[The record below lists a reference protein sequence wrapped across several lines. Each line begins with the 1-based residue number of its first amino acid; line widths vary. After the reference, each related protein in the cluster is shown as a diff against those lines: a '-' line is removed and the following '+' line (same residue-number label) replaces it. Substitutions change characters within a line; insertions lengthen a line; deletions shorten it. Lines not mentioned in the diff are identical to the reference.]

1 MDRATRE
8 HVAARL
14 LGPDGLFRRRETTVI
29 YTTHDKRVAGLADEI
44 YEIDSD
50 GHIQPTS
57 SSRTDMTIPKWA
69 TGSDSGDF
77 TAVSDDEKD
86 AARQRNEETK
96 REEHRDVDPRSTASM
111 SPPRSTPIA
120 TSTAISDRAVY
131 KRYIRSMGLINAGV
145 FLILGL
151 AFAFTLK
158 FPQLWVKWWSTAL
171 VHEDPRGN
179 GYWLGIF
186 GLLQVLPLITIAVW
200 VLHLMLGIVPASA
213 TDLHSALLSS
223 TLYAPFAYVSRVD
236 TGELL
241 NRFDQDLVF
250 VDGFLPINMFNTCAE
265 LFSSVFQII
274 LIAIVSKEAFAV
286 LPALAITL
294 YLIQRVYLRTKQ
306 LRHMDLEWK
315 GALHTKFGE
324 TCSGLVTIRANGWA
338 EDMRLKFREKLDR
351 SQEPFYLLYM
361 VQRWLQLV
369 LGLVVAGL
377 AITTAGVAVSLRDK
391 VVAGAW
397 RLAWHFS
404 TSRHWTSLGAIA
416 RIALF
421 ERDTPN
427 ERRGK
432 YIAAAGVASTWPE
445 RGHVRFENVHTSYET
460 GSELSDL
467 DWTLRGVTFDILP
480 GRRVAVC
487 GRTGSGKSTLLQAL
501 LGLLKVP
508 KGRIVVDGVDASTV
522 EACTLRQRLTTI
534 SQDSFVDSSTFREE
548 LDPDEQH
555 SDDTLIASL
564 IEPNVWDK
572 ISACGGLD
580 GKRIEANLSSSEG
593 QLVSIARLIASASN
607 AAGSVVILDEATSSL
622 DYESAI

>member
-1 MDRATRE
+1 
-8 HVAARL
+8 
-14 LGPDGLFRRRETTVI
+14 
-29 YTTHDKRVAGLADEI
+29 
-44 YEIDSD
+44 
-50 GHIQPTS
+50 
-57 SSRTDMTIPKWA
+57 
-69 TGSDSGDF
+69 
-77 TAVSDDEKD
+77 
-86 AARQRNEETK
+86 
-96 REEHRDVDPRSTASM
+96 
-111 SPPRSTPIA
+111 
-120 TSTAISDRAVY
+120 
-131 KRYIRSMGLINAGV
+131 
-145 FLILGL
+145 
-151 AFAFTLK
+151 
-158 FPQLWVKWWSTAL
+158 
-171 VHEDPRGN
+171 
-179 GYWLGIF
+179 
-186 GLLQVLPLITIAVW
+186 
-200 VLHLMLGIVPASA
+200 MLGIVPASA
-213 TDLHSALLSS
+213 TDMHSALLSS

-241 NRFDQDLVF
+241 NRFNQDLMF
-250 VDGFLPINMFNTCAE
+250 ADGFLPINMFNTCTE

-286 LPALAITL
+286 LPALAIAL
-294 YLIQRVYLRTKQ
+294 YLIQRVYLRTSKQ

-324 TCSGLVTIRANGWA
+324 TCSGLVTICANDWV
-338 EDMRLKFREKLDR
+338 EDMRHKFREKLDR

-377 AITTAGVAVSLRDK
+377 AITIAGVAVSLRDK
-391 VVAGAW
+391 VVAGAVGVAF
-397 RLAWHFS
+397 LNVTTLGSSLTNFIIAW
-404 TSRHWTSLGAIA
+404 TSLETSLGAIA

-467 DWTLRGVTFDILP
+467 DWTLCGVTFDILP

-487 GRTGSGKSTLLQAL
+487 GRTGSGKCTLLLAL

-508 KGRIVVDGVDASTV
+508 KGCIVVDGVDASTV

-564 IEPNVWDK
+564 IELNVWDK

-580 GKRIEANLSSSEG
+580 GKRIEANLSSGEG

-607 AAGSVVILDEATSSL
+607 AAGSVVILDEATSR
-622 DYESAI
+622 

>member
-1 MDRATRE
+1 
-8 HVAARL
+8 
-14 LGPDGLFRRRETTVI
+14 
-29 YTTHDKRVAGLADEI
+29 
-44 YEIDSD
+44 
-50 GHIQPTS
+50 
-57 SSRTDMTIPKWA
+57 
-69 TGSDSGDF
+69 
-77 TAVSDDEKD
+77 
-86 AARQRNEETK
+86 
-96 REEHRDVDPRSTASM
+96 M

-241 NRFDQDLVF
+241 NRFNQDLVF

-324 TCSGLVTIRANGWA
+324 TCSGLVTIRANGWV

-391 VVAGAW
+391 VVAGAVGVAF
-397 RLAWHFS
+397 LNVTTLGSSLTNFIIAW
-404 TSRHWTSLGAIA
+404 TSLETSLGATA

-467 DWTLRGVTFDILP
+467 DWTLCGVTFDILP

-487 GRTGSGKSTLLQAL
+487 GRTGSGKSTLLLAL

-508 KGRIVVDGVDASTV
+508 KGRIVVDG
-522 EACTLRQRLTTI
+522 
-534 SQDSFVDSSTFREE
+534 DSFVDSSTFREE

-564 IEPNVWDK
+564 IELNVWDK

-580 GKRIEANLSSSEG
+580 GKRIEANLSSGEG

>member
-1 MDRATRE
+1 
-8 HVAARL
+8 
-14 LGPDGLFRRRETTVI
+14 
-29 YTTHDKRVAGLADEI
+29 
-44 YEIDSD
+44 
-50 GHIQPTS
+50 
-57 SSRTDMTIPKWA
+57 
-69 TGSDSGDF
+69 
-77 TAVSDDEKD
+77 
-86 AARQRNEETK
+86 
-96 REEHRDVDPRSTASM
+96 
-111 SPPRSTPIA
+111 
-120 TSTAISDRAVY
+120 
-131 KRYIRSMGLINAGV
+131 
-145 FLILGL
+145 
-151 AFAFTLK
+151 
-158 FPQLWVKWWSTAL
+158 
-171 VHEDPRGN
+171 
-179 GYWLGIF
+179 
-186 GLLQVLPLITIAVW
+186 
-200 VLHLMLGIVPASA
+200 MLGIVPASA

-404 TSRHWTSLGAIA
+404 TSRHW
-416 RIALF
+416 
-421 ERDTPN
+421 
-427 ERRGK
+427 
-432 YIAAAGVASTWPE
+432 V
-445 RGHVRFENVHTSYET
+445 
-460 GSELSDL
+460 
-467 DWTLRGVTFDILP
+467 LR
-480 GRRVAVC
+480 
-487 GRTGSGKSTLLQAL
+487 
-501 LGLLKVP
+501 
-508 KGRIVVDGVDASTV
+508 
-522 EACTLRQRLTTI
+522 
-534 SQDSFVDSSTFREE
+534 
-548 LDPDEQH
+548 
-555 SDDTLIASL
+555 
-564 IEPNVWDK
+564 
-572 ISACGGLD
+572 
-580 GKRIEANLSSSEG
+580 
-593 QLVSIARLIASASN
+593 
-607 AAGSVVILDEATSSL
+607 
-622 DYESAI
+622 